1 MHIDIREDIMADHFF
16 FKFFSGVTKH
26 SFEES
31 NSPALSSLRILLLKL
46 LGLQLTIEGKRQP
59 NGRGWSNGKSDKPL
73 IKNYFT
79 RLLDN
84 TDTSEHLV
92 DAVKNEK
99 NHREQNGEYGPG
111 FSASSETSGQ
121 ELCSVLLEVYDSA
134 PSRQSSLTTDQEQAL
149 VCAVLSALLALSHA
163 AKRIALQG
171 EEIDQSYLII
181 YFKRV

>member
-1 MHIDIREDIMADHFF
+1 M
-16 FKFFSGVTKH
+16 
-26 SFEES
+26 
-31 NSPALSSLRILLLKL
+31 
-46 LGLQLTIEGKRQP
+46 
-59 NGRGWSNGKSDKPL
+59 
-73 IKNYFT
+73 
-79 RLLDN
+79 
-84 TDTSEHLV
+84 
-92 DAVKNEK
+92 KNEK

-111 FSASSETSGQ
+111 ISASSETSGQ